1 MLANATVL
9 IRYRALF
16 VARFDDF
23 QLTTANDSSPFVSEV
38 LIRTISSTVTR
49 KKEEALASLRVEA
62 VFAVPV
68 LLSGLASTGMSSWIY
83 VLHLYC
89 QAELLFLKKSAMN
102 MELIPTIK
110 MEVRDK
116 EWIQIVFSQELSRW
130 FFVVAVNYLLCALYE
145 WNDPHPANCL
155 RG

>member
-9 IRYRALF
+9 TRYRALF

-68 LLSGLASTGMSSWIY
+68 LLSGLASTGMSS
-83 VLHLYC
+83 
-89 QAELLFLKKSAMN
+89 
-102 MELIPTIK
+102 
-110 MEVRDK
+110 
-116 EWIQIVFSQELSRW
+116 
-130 FFVVAVNYLLCALYE
+130 
-145 WNDPHPANCL
+145 
-155 RG
+155 